1 MLKCDFSKVALHND
15 EIQPK
20 DEILIELKSNFKVE
34 IKTKNALHLNI
45 LRLKIFLDEFSN
57 S

>member
-20 DEILIELKSNFKVE
+20 GEILIELKSNFKVE